1 MMKIKWLSPIIMGLV
16 LSITS
21 VWAEQETSKQPSS
34 AQIIQWLSNLDES
47 NANPKQAID
56 IERTEEIRLDSG
68 EQAYLSAVYFENSAR
83 NYAVGYILTRPSLKE
98 SRILNAGGQSNHFNI
113 EYVHLPKKQHAIALI
128 EMESAGS
135 GQGYISLS
143 KSINYIQDWQVKTIH
158 EVDFGSNGG
167 ARDDCKESYDNLAY
181 LNIVDQYILET
192 TVEAN
197 GCSDKKP
204 KDYKVSSRFIAI
216 QIP

>member
-1 MMKIKWLSPIIMGLV
+1 MKTKWLASISMGL
-16 LSITS
+16 LLATTS
-21 VWAEQETSKQPSS
+21 GWAEQETLKQPSS
-34 AQIIQWLSNLDES
+34 SQIIQWLSNLDES

-68 EQAYLSAVYFENSAR
+68 EQAYLSAVYFKSSAR
-83 NYAVGYILTRPSLKE
+83 NYALGYILTRPTLKE
-98 SRILNAGGQSNHFNI
+98 SRILNEGGQSNDFNI
-113 EYVHLPKKQHAIALI
+113 EYVHLPKKEHAVALIAL
-128 EMESAGS
+128 ESAGS
-135 GQGYISLS
+135 GQGYISRS
-143 KSINYIQDWQVKTIH
+143 KSMNYIKDWQVKKLH
-158 EVDFGSNGG
+158 EVEFGSNSG
-167 ARDDCKESYDNLAY
+167 ARVDCKDSYDNLAY

-204 KDYKVSSRFIAI
+204 KEYKVRSRFVAI